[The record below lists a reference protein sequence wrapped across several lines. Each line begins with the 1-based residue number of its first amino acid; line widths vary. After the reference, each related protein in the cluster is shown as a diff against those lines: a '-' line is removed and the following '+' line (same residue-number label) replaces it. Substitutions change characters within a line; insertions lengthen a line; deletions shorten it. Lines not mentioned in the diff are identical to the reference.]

1 MKLVNSSDHNMSA
14 IKLGDDPQV
23 GGLVNSGLLTC
34 EPELPLADVARRM
47 RKASV
52 SCILIVQDQ
61 ELLGIW
67 SEGDTR
73 RLDFSQPDL
82 LQTPIHKLMSSPVI
96 HVSHDTLLSQAA
108 SLMKSKRMRRL
119 LVMGADGKPL
129 GMLTQSDIVR
139 HQGVENY
146 LLMRNVGSSV
156 HAAPLRLYASL
167 SIAEAVT
174 RLREAGTEAAIV
186 ERGRGQPPGIITERD
201 LISLLAEELPAA
213 ALQEVVHNE
222 LLCVPRSMSLLKAVD
237 LLREKGF
244 RHLGVLEC
252 DANGEPLDK
261 LCGLLSFNDIL
272 ASIEYEYVNQLRAA
286 IEARD
291 YALKASQEHLLLAQK
306 VIETS
311 LDGIV
316 ITDPN
321 GVIQAVNPSFTTLTG
336 YSAEEAI
343 GQTPALVSSGLHGE
357 DFYKEMWSNLKTQ
370 GYWQGEIWNRRKN
383 GEIYAEWLTIT
394 AIRDLEGEILQF
406 AAIFSDITDRKRK
419 EEQIHSL
426 AYYDDLTGLANRR
439 LLLDRLDLS
448 LASAKRHQ
456 HKMAVL
462 FLDLDLFK
470 RINDTLG
477 HQAGDEVLKEVARRL
492 ETNIND
498 GDSVARLGGDEFTVL
513 VPEVET
519 LHLLETEASRLISAL
534 IQPLTIMQKT
544 LVVSTSIGI
553 SVYPDD
559 GVTAESLLKHA
570 DTAMYRAKET
580 GRNNYCFYNAVMGER
595 NYTDLAV
602 EHGLRKALENQTLYI
617 AYQPKIDVA
626 TRKWVGM
633 EALLRWQDP
642 ELGEVSPAEFIP
654 LAERLGLIESLGDWV
669 IDEVCQQLVA
679 WQKISPCVPPVSIN
693 VSARQLVDAQFAQRL
708 FARLK
713 GYHLEPGLIELEL
726 TESCLVLTEEDIQ
739 HQLLKDLHAGG
750 VQISI
755 DDFGTGYSSLS
766 YLRKLPLSTI
776 KIDAS
781 FVREL
786 PENREDGQL
795 VRAII
800 GMAQALGL
808 QIVAEGV
815 ETQAQATLLQGL
827 GSPVCQ
833 GFWLARPAS
842 PEAIQAWLHK
852 AGDTSLWPDF
862 PDTWQPLVTQAE
874 ENKPSSPE

>member
-1 MKLVNSSDHNMSA
+1 MKLVNSSDPKISA
-14 IKLGDDPQV
+14 IKLGDDPEV

-34 EPELPLADVARRM
+34 EPSLPLADVARRM

-52 SCILIVQDQ
+52 SCILVVEKD

-73 RLDFSQPDL
+73 RLDFNRTDL
-82 LQTPIHKLMSSPVI
+82 LQTPISELMSSPVV
-96 HVSHDTLLSQAA
+96 HVPQDTLLSQAA
-108 SLMKSKRMRRL
+108 ALMKSKRMRRV
-119 LVMGADGKPL
+119 LVMDADNKPL

-156 HAAPLRLYASL
+156 NSAPLRLYASL
-167 SIAEAVT
+167 SIAEAVQ
-174 RLREAGTEAAIV
+174 RLREAATEAAIV
-186 ERGRGQPPGIITERD
+186 ERGRGQLPGIITERD
-201 LISLLAEELPAA
+201 LVALLAEEMPATT
-213 ALQEVVHNE
+213 LQELVHNE

-252 DANGEPLDK
+252 DAKGNPLDQ

-272 ASIEYEYVNQLRAA
+272 VSIEYEYVNQLRAA

-291 YALKASQEHLLLAQK
+291 YALKASHEHLLLARK

-316 ITDPN
+316 ITDPK
-321 GVIQAVNPSFTTLTG
+321 GVIQEVNPSFTTLTG
-336 YSAEEAI
+336 YSSEEAV
-343 GQTPALVSSGLHGE
+343 GQTPALLSSGLHGE
-357 DFYKEMWSNLKTQ
+357 EFYKEMWTGLKTQ

-383 GEIYAEWLTIT
+383 GEVYAEWLTIT
-394 AIRDLEGEILQF
+394 AIRSTEGEIVQF

-448 LASAKRHQ
+448 LAAAKRHK

-477 HQAGDEVLKEVARRL
+477 HQAGDEVLKTVARRL
-492 ETNIND
+492 EANINE

-519 LHLLETEASRLISAL
+519 LHLLETVASRLISAL
-534 IQPLTIMQKT
+534 IQPLTIMQKN

-559 GVTAESLLKHA
+559 GDSAESLLKHA
-570 DTAMYRAKET
+570 DTAMYRAKEA
-580 GRNNYCFYNAVMGER
+580 GRNNYCFYNSVMGER
-595 NYTDLAV
+595 NYTDLAL
-602 EHGLRKALENQTLYI
+602 EHGLRKALEQQTLYL

-626 TRKWVGM
+626 SRQWVGM
-633 EALLRWQDP
+633 EALLRWKDP

-654 LAERLGLIESLGDWV
+654 LAEKLGLIESLGDWV
-669 IDEVCQQLVA
+669 IDQVCQQLVT
-679 WQKISPCVPPVSIN
+679 WQKIGSIIPPVSIN
-693 VSARQLVDAQFAQRL
+693 VSARQLVDAQFAERL
-708 FARLK
+708 FARLQS
-713 GYHLEPGLIELEL
+713 YHLKPELIELEL

-781 FVREL
+781 FVCEL

-833 GFWLARPAS
+833 GFWLARPAT
-842 PEAIQAWLHK
+842 PEAIQAWLEK
-852 AGDTSLWPDF
+852 AGETGLWPDF
-862 PDTWQPLVTQAE
+862 PESWQPLLTQAG
-874 ENKPSSPE
+874 ENKPSSPG